1 MVAFIRSATAMDQEA
16 STKKRTRFA
25 TRLTRTLRC
34 RSLFSMA
41 KARRFR
47 FSTRRFWKGAAARSV
62 ASKAMSSVLLPA
74 GRALMYRPC
83 LRSVLVRERRP
94 ACLRLNLSSGV
105 LSLRGWKVSPVFTF
119 CPPSHQFALV
129 LANASWRLGSGCP
142 CWGPSS
148 ASSSSFKFFFPRA
161 CPAGTRT
168 SLPRPRLAWTA
179 PPVARCAP
187 ATARW
192 SSRPAGRECV

>member
-1 MVAFIRSATAMDQEA
+1 MDQDA
-16 STKKRTRFA
+16 STTNRTRFA

-41 KARRFR
+41 KASRLR
-47 FSTRRFWKGAAARSV
+47 FSTRRFWKGAAARKV

-74 GRALMYRPC
+74 GRDFMYRPC
-83 LRSVLVRERRP
+83 LRSVLVRERLP
-94 ACLRLNLSSGV
+94 ACLRVNLSSGV

-168 SLPRPRLAWTA
+168 LLPRPPQAWTD
-179 PPVARCAP
+179 PRVARCVP

-192 SSRPAGRECV
+192 SSRTVGRACV

>member
-1 MVAFIRSATAMDQEA
+1 MDQDA
-16 STKKRTRFA
+16 STTNRTRFA

-41 KARRFR
+41 KARRLR
-47 FSTRRFWKGAAARSV
+47 FSSRRFWNGAAARKV
-62 ASKAMSSVLLPA
+62 ASKAMSSSLLPA

-83 LRSVLVRERRP
+83 LRSVLVRDRRP
-94 ACLRLNLSSGV
+94 ACLRVNLSSGV

-129 LANASWRLGSGCP
+129 FANASWRLGSGWP
-142 CWGPSS
+142 CCGPSS
-148 ASSSSFKFFFPRA
+148 CSSSSFKFFFPQD
-161 CPAGTRT
+161 CLAGTRIV
-168 SLPRPRLAWTA
+168 LPRSRKAWTD
-179 PPVARCAP
+179 PPVARCVP

-192 SSRPAGRECV
+192 SSRPAGRESA